1 MTAYKVFDGTSW
13 RTLAEVKHDQ
23 YNGDYVD
30 VGSRIVFKNMG
41 SDVYIRGGYSAIN
54 DSMGIAIGVYDG
66 IEVQINSYA
75 MCMDNIKIIHA
86 MYNSRGG
93 FYLKAQYGDS
103 DQELYLH
110 KVTLTISSSSKIE
123 FTYINTESANLDR
136 VFLKECLSNGH
147 YIHCRYYNGSKWLPA
162 CFDKLSGST
171 LYFTYGTT
179 SVSITPSSTNT
190 TQTSTKLCYNT
201 GLCYTD

>member
-1 MTAYKVFDGTSW
+1 MEAYKVFDGTSW
-13 RTLAEVKHDQ
+13 RTLVEVKHD
-23 YNGDYVD
+23 YGGDYVD
-30 VGSRIVFKNMG
+30 VGSKIVFENMG
-41 SDVYIRGGYSAIN
+41 SDIYIRGGYSVFN

-75 MCMDNIKIIHA
+75 MYMDNIKIIDEISNA
-86 MYNSRGG
+86 RGG

-110 KVTLTISSSSKIE
+110 KATLTISSSSKIE

-136 VFLKECLSNGH
+136 AFLRDCLNSGH

-162 CFDKLSGST
+162 CFDKYSGST